1 MKAAYNRNRLFQHN
15 IDAFMSTKSTDNK
28 LSREDIVSAVAH
40 LIAEQGLENLTMRNI
55 ARQVGCSVGTLPHYF
70 AGKEDIVTAALNWS
84 SDRIMSRLTSLP
96 PSEINLNN
104 LFSLLSASMPIT
116 ALSDTEW
123 RVRMCLWDYA
133 TTNEETRDSV
143 NAINK
148 VATEMLITLV
158 IYLQGTGE
166 IKKDLTPETA
176 ALSIY
181 HMCIG
186 AGFNMLHTPMEKRE
200 QQLTPLFHFIESM
213 KG

>member
-1 MKAAYNRNRLFQHN
+1 MATFIYRLLPLP
-15 IDAFMSTKSTDNK
+15 MTTKNTESK

-96 PSEINLNN
+96 PSEITLDN
-104 LFSLLSASMPIT
+104 LFGLLSASMPIT
-116 ALSDTEW
+116 ELSDTEW

-133 TTNEETRDSV
+133 TTNDETRESV

-148 VATEMLITLV
+148 AATDMLISLV
-158 IYLQGTGE
+158 IYLQGTNE
-166 IKKDLTPETA
+166 IKKDLVPETT

-186 AGFNMLHTPMEKRE
+186 AGFNMLHTPLSMRE
-200 QQLTPLFHFIESM
+200 GQLKPLFHFIENI
-213 KG
+213 KA